1 MSSREPLQEEE
12 GARRDREGDVIMEA
26 EAGVVQFL
34 AGKAKSQGM
43 WQLPW
48 DGKTRK
54 WILPESFQKE
64 HSPADTLISALG
76 DPFWTP
82 GV

>member
-43 WQLPW
+43 
-48 DGKTRK
+48 
-54 WILPESFQKE
+54 
-64 HSPADTLISALG
+64 
-76 DPFWTP
+76 
-82 GV
+82 